1 MKRIDF
7 QHFRMP
13 YGIKGDNMVEVDAR
27 EQFAN
32 LIYQNANGIAAL
44 TLAQK
49 IYKSEGETEY
59 DEREEALMTQVV
71 EQLTTPQ
78 FIEGYR
84 NIMDEQKQ

>member
-1 MKRIDF
+1 MKKIDF
-7 QHFRMP
+7 QHFRIAN
-13 YGIKGDNMVEVDAR
+13 GIKNDVIVEMDVR
-27 EQFAN
+27 EQLAN
-32 LIYQNANGIAAL
+32 VIYNNVNGIAAL